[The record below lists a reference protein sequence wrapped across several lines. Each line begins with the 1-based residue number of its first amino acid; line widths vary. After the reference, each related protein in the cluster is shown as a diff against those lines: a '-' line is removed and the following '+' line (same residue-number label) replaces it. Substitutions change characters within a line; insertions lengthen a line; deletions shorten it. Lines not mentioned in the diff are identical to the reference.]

1 MNLNDLLLKKR
12 SEILKKWF
20 DLIIETYPEETANF
34 LKSQKNQFGNPVGH
48 TILEGIEEI
57 FNELLGRPSTEKSA
71 VYLDNIIRI
80 RAIQEFSPS
89 KAISFLFLLK
99 RVIRSE
105 VANEAREYRLL
116 EELSE
121 VESRIDDL
129 VNISFDIYVQ
139 CREKIYELKA
149 NEVKN
154 WTYRLLKNT
163 NMVKE
168 FKAEY

>member
-1 MNLNDLLLKKR
+1 MNLNDLLLEKR

-34 LKSQKNQFGNPVGH
+34 LKSQKNQFSNPVGH
-48 TILEGIEEI
+48 TIFEGIEEI
-57 FNELLGRPSTEKSA
+57 FKEVLGEPEPEKVA
-71 VYLDNIIRI
+71 IYLDNIIRI

-89 KAISFLFLLK
+89 KALSFLFLLK
-99 RVIRSE
+99 RVIRAE
-105 VANEAREYRLL
+105 VMNETREYHML
-116 EELSE
+116 EELS
-121 VESRIDDL
+121 VIESRIDDL
-129 VNISFDIYVQ
+129 VNISFDIYMK

-154 WTYRLLKNT
+154 WTYRLLQNT

-168 FKAEY
+168 FKAEC

>member
-1 MNLNDLLLKKR
+1 MNLNDPLLEKR

-34 LKSQKNQFGNPVGH
+34 LKSQKNQFSNPVGH
-48 TILEGIEEI
+48 VIFEGIEEI
-57 FNELLGRPSTEKSA
+57 FKEILGEPDPEKVA
-71 VYLDNIIRI
+71 AYLDNIIRI

-89 KAISFLFLLK
+89 KALSFLFLLK
-99 RVIRSE
+99 KVIRAE
-105 VANEAREYRLL
+105 VMNKTREYHML
-116 EELSE
+116 EELS
-121 VESRIDDL
+121 VIESRIDDL
-129 VNISFDIYVQ
+129 VNISFDIYMQ

-154 WTYRLLKNT
+154 WTYRLLQNT

-168 FKAEY
+168 FKAEC

>member
-1 MNLNDLLLKKR
+1 MNRNDLLLEKR

-34 LKSQKNQFGNPVGH
+34 LKSQKNQFNNPVGH
-48 TILEGIEEI
+48 AIFEGIEEI
-57 FNELLGRPSTEKSA
+57 FKEVLGEPAPDKVA

-89 KAISFLFLLK
+89 KALSFLFLLK
-99 RVIRSE
+99 KVIRPEVMNETSE
-105 VANEAREYRLL
+105 YHIL
-116 EELSE
+116 EELS
-121 VESRIDDL
+121 VIESRIDDL
-129 VNISFDIYVQ
+129 VNISFDIYMQ

-154 WTYRLLKNT
+154 WTYRLLQNT

-168 FKAEY
+168 

>member
-1 MNLNDLLLKKR
+1 MNLNDLLLEKR

-34 LKSQKNQFGNPVGH
+34 LKSQKNQFNNPVGH
-48 TILEGIEEI
+48 AIFEGIEEI
-57 FNELLGRPSTEKSA
+57 YKEVLGEPDPEKVA

-89 KAISFLFLLK
+89 KALSFLFLLK
-99 RVIRSE
+99 KVIRAE
-105 VANEAREYRLL
+105 VIQKTREYHIF
-116 EELSE
+116 EELS
-121 VESRIDDL
+121 VIESRIDDL
-129 VNISFDIYVQ
+129 VNISFDIYMK

-154 WTYRLLKNT
+154 WTYRLLQNT

-168 FKAEY
+168 FKPEC

>member
-1 MNLNDLLLKKR
+1 MNLNDLLLEKR

-34 LKSQKNQFGNPVGH
+34 LKSQKNQFNNPVGH
-48 TILEGIEEI
+48 AIFEGIEEI
-57 FNELLGRPSTEKSA
+57 FKEVLGAPDPEKVA

-89 KAISFLFLLK
+89 KALSFLFLLK
-99 RVIRSE
+99 KVIRAE
-105 VANEAREYRLL
+105 VMNETREYHIL
-116 EELSE
+116 EELS
-121 VESRIDDL
+121 VIESRIDDL
-129 VNISFDIYVQ
+129 VNISFDIYMK

-154 WTYRLLKNT
+154 WTYRLLQNT

-168 FKAEY
+168 FKPEC